1 MIREPIKQR
10 RGHLRISE
18 YACPLGEAQVGGDDK
33 TCALVELAHQVEQ
46 YRPAGLADRQ
56 VTKLVEN
63 DQIGV
68 QQPMGDLPRFAN
80 RLLLLE
86 RVDELDGVEEAH
98 AHAMM
103 LDRLHPDCGGE
114 MRLAGSGS
122 AHQHDVVPL
131 LDELTAMQL

>member
-1 MIREPIKQR
+1 
-10 RGHLRISE
+10 
-18 YACPLGEAQVGGDDK
+18 
-33 TCALVELAHQVEQ
+33 
-46 YRPAGLADRQ
+46 
-56 VTKLVEN
+56 
-63 DQIGV
+63 
-68 QQPMGDLPRFAN
+68 MGDLPRFAN

-131 LDELTAMQL
+131 LDELTAMQLAYERLVHCALREVESGQIAVGREARDLHLIGDRAHVALGGLGLEQATY